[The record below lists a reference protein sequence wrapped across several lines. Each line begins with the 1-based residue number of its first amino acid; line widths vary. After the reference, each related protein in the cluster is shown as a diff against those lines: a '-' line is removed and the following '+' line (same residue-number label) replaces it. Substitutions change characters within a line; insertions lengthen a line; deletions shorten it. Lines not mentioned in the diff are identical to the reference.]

1 MKTYGQ
7 FCPVAKASEIFA
19 ERWTP
24 LIIRELLMG
33 CHRFGELEMGLPNIP
48 RSLLVQRLRSLE
60 DAGVIERKPDP
71 KGRKPGYH
79 LTTAGAE
86 LFDIVKGLGDWGQ
99 RWANHDVGDEDVDP
113 ALLMWDMHRRIHMD
127 KLPDR
132 RVVVQFDF
140 YGLRK
145 GTYWQVMERPDPS
158 VCLHPPGFDV
168 DLFIKADTLALHRIW
183 MGKLQWA
190 DALKQELI
198 EIDGPTPLVRDFPNW
213 LALSMF
219 SDIPSALGTA

>member
-33 CHRFGELEMGLPNIP
+33 CHRFSELEMGLPRIP

-60 DAGVIERKPDP
+60 EAGILERKPDP

-79 LTTAGAE
+79 LTTAGSE
-86 LFDIVKGLGDWGQ
+86 LFSIVKDLGEWGQ
-99 RWANHDVGDEDVDP
+99 RWVNPDVGLEDLDP
-113 ALLMWDMHRRIHMD
+113 GLLMWDMRRRINMD
-127 KLPDR
+127 RLPDK

-140 YGLRK
+140 HGAST
-145 GTYWQVMERPDPS
+145 GTYWQVLEHPEPS
-158 VCLHPPGFDV
+158 VCLQPPGFDI
-168 DLFIKADTLALHRIW
+168 DLFINADTLALHRIW

-190 DALKQELI
+190 DALRQDLI
-198 EIDGPTPLVRDFPNW
+198 EIEGPTPLVRDFPNW
-213 LALSMF
+213 LALSIF
-219 SDIPSALGTA
+219 SGVSPAVATT

>member
-33 CHRFGELEMGLPNIP
+33 CHRFSELEMGLPHIS

-60 DAGVIERKPDP
+60 EAGILERKPDP

-79 LTTAGAE
+79 LTTAGSE
-86 LFDIVKGLGDWGQ
+86 LFSIVKDLGEWGQ
-99 RWANHDVGDEDVDP
+99 RWVNHDVSLEDVDP
-113 ALLMWDMHRRIHMD
+113 GLLIWDMRRRINMD
-127 KLPDR
+127 RLPDK

-140 YGLRK
+140 HGAST
-145 GTYWQVMERPDPS
+145 GTYWQVLEHPEPS
-158 VCLHPPGFDV
+158 VCLKPPGFDV
-168 DLFIKADTLALHRIW
+168 DLFINADTIAMHRVW

-190 DALKQELI
+190 DALRQDLI
-198 EIDGPTPLVRDFPNW
+198 EIEGPTPLVRDFPNW
-213 LALSMF
+213 LALNIF
-219 SDIPSALGTA
+219 SGVSSAVETT